1 MKRIV
6 CICLIALAS
15 LIFASA
21 CDDHIEV
28 QQNYDFALGTW
39 HLPEDI
45 KPDELVEIR
54 FTLRRQGDFKGAK
67 YHIGYIQMQGSG
79 QVLDAVGNR
88 LIDRESVE
96 LPAIVGFNDNDP
108 YNLSFTLFYQSLSD
122 EKSEVVFFVI
132 DNFGLQRDLMVSFD
146 TINPE

>member
-1 MKRIV
+1 MKRLV

-15 LIFASA
+15 LIFVSA

-54 FTLRRQGDFKGAK
+54 F
-67 YHIGYIQMQGSG
+67 
-79 QVLDAVGNR
+79 
-88 LIDRESVE
+88 RESVE
-96 LPAIVGFNDNDP
+96 LPAIVGFNDSDP

-132 DNFGLQRDLMVSFD
+132 DNFGLQRDLTVSFD
-146 TINPE
+146 TVSRE

>member
-39 HLPEDI
+39 HLTEDI

-79 QVLDAVGNR
+79 QVLDAAGNR

-122 EKSEVVFFVI
+122 EKSEVAFFVI
-132 DNFGLQRDLMVSFD
+132 DNFGLQRDLTVSFD
-146 TINPE
+146 TVSRE

>member
-1 MKRIV
+1 MKRLV

-21 CDDHIEV
+21 CDDRIEV
-28 QQNYDFALGTW
+28 QQNYDFALDTW

-67 YHIGYIQMQGSG
+67 YHIGYIQMQGAG
-79 QVLDAVGNR
+79 QVLDAAANR
-88 LIDRESVE
+88 LVNRESVE
-96 LPAIVGFNDNDP
+96 LLAIVGFNDSDP
-108 YNLSFTLFYQSLSD
+108 YNLSFTLFYQSLCD

-132 DNFGLQRDLMVSFD
+132 DNFGLQRDLTVSFD
-146 TINPE
+146 TFNPE